1 MWGGPAHYVAPL
13 NATIE
18 TNVSGIRIGELLPLL
33 VKQADKY
40 ALSRSMTHGRERPR
54 NCRLYGADRPPV
66 RRLRRLSQPRRGRV
80 PL

>member
-33 VKQADKY
+33 VN
-40 ALSRSMTHGRERPR
+40 RPTSMPSS
-54 NCRLYGADRPPV
+54 AA
-66 RRLRRLSQPRRGRV
+66 
-80 PL
+80 